1 MRKKV
6 CFLLTPKNLYDD
18 VTGIS
23 FRFHFGN
30 VVTSMWPGD
39 AGSHQIVANIF
50 TKAVD
55 IDVSQNSIWW
65 PPPHKILTVCEFG
78 IFRRYSSMV
87 L

>member
-1 MRKKV
+1 
-6 CFLLTPKNLYDD
+6 
-18 VTGIS
+18 
-23 FRFHFGN
+23 
-30 VVTSMWPGD
+30 MWPGD